1 MSDDGQEGFLLR
13 SEGCRLVGVLFKAW
27 GRGTKPTAVLLHG
40 LPGIEQNHDLAHAL
54 RDHGWN
60 TLIFHYRGCWG
71 SEGAYTVNGLAED
84 VRAAIDELTSGRHP
98 KVDPER
104 IVLIGH
110 SMGGWAAIRE
120 ACTDARVKA
129 VAALGAA
136 ADPGTLPFDT
146 PAAAS
151 HLTGFLNGITPES
164 FIAQWRALG
173 HGGSALAVAARIS
186 PRPLLIV
193 HGGADD
199 VVPAAQALALHDRAA
214 DPRKL
219 VVHPDANHSF
229 TRHRAWLQEVLLDW
243 LSLLEITQLRAQT
256 PPAKRSWSRRTLPV
270 PQAAGIE

>member
-1 MSDDGQEGFLLR
+1 MSDDGQEGFLIR
-13 SEGCRLVGVLFKAW
+13 SKGCRLVGVLFKAW
-27 GRGTKPTAVLLHG
+27 GRGAKPTVVLLHG
-40 LPGIEQNHDLAHAL
+40 MPGIEQNHDLAHAL

-71 SEGAYTVNGLAED
+71 SEGAYTVHGLPED

-110 SMGGWAAIRE
+110 SMGGWAALRE

-136 ADPGTLPFDT
+136 ADPGALPFDS
-146 PAAAS
+146 PRAAAEI
-151 HLTGFLNGITPES
+151 TTFLNGITPES

-199 VVPAAQALALHDRAA
+199 VVPAAQALALHDQAA
-214 DPRKL
+214 DPRQL

-243 LSLLEITQLRAQT
+243 LSALEATTLRAE
-256 PPAKRSWSRRTLPV
+256 PRPAKRT
-270 PQAAGIE
+270 AEAG